1 MSPDEITPPEPV
13 PPHTPD
19 GEPPAPQQPP
29 PAEDDKPAPPPVKLP
44 GQPHAP
50 VRVAATLVTRE

>member
-19 GEPPAPQQPP
+19 GEPQAPPPP

-50 VRVAATLVTRE
+50 ARVAPQATSRA